1 MASKDVLPLYRRLL
15 KTKAALL
22 AVSFTLIGV
31 LLIML
36 NAWLATLSLG
46 DWSWLHHLPLDEVGG
61 PLLGAGLVS
70 TILDYSYRRDQED
83 VAIQR
88 TQDNMLLSV
97 LMEDYINFIDDLSQ
111 NANIMDKSFYVV
123 IPYYPA
129 GEGTILDQSK
139 GFFTKLFAPKNT
151 NTVTKISKE
160 TYERAR
166 EEIRN
171 RADTILNGLMQI
183 GVRAVQL
190 KTKELGTLYYNMYNP
205 DTAVREPLGD
215 FNNVTSTFV
224 RKGEGAVPTST
235 AYHKGDF

>member
-1 MASKDVLPLYRRLL
+1 M
-15 KTKAALL
+15 
-22 AVSFTLIGV
+22 
-31 LLIML
+31 
-36 NAWLATLSLG
+36 
-46 DWSWLHHLPLDEVGG
+46 
-61 PLLGAGLVS
+61 
-70 TILDYSYRRDQED
+70 
-83 VAIQR
+83 
-88 TQDNMLLSV
+88 
-97 LMEDYINFIDDLSQ
+97 
-111 NANIMDKSFYVV
+111 
-123 IPYYPA
+123 
-129 GEGTILDQSK
+129 
-139 GFFTKLFAPKNT
+139 
-151 NTVTKISKE
+151 TKISKE

>member
-22 AVSFTLIGV
+22 AVSFTLIGI